1 MNAEV
6 LVLNAS
12 YEPLHV
18 VSTRRAILLLL
29 KEKADLVEATD
40 RYIRAASAQ
49 FPQPLVIR
57 LRQYIKLPRNLTL
70 PLTRRLVYARDEY
83 TCQYCGTR
91 PGASQLTLDHV
102 LPKSRGGQKTWE
114 NIVTACKQCNQRKG
128 NRTPAE
134 ARMRLRRPPY
144 RPRYVALVWLKTPSH
159 RNSVWEKYITGKF

>member
-29 KEKADLVEATD
+29 KDKAELVEATD
-40 RYIRAASAQ
+40 AYIRSASAEL
-49 FPQPLVIR
+49 PRPLVIR
-57 LRQYIKLPRNLTL
+57 LRRYIRLPRNISL
-70 PLTRRLVYARDEY
+70 PLTRRLVYARDRY
-83 TCQYCGTR
+83 TCQYCGER
-91 PGASQLTLDHV
+91 LHSSQLTLDHV
-102 LPKSRGGQKTWE
+102 LPKSRGGKKTWE
-114 NIVTACKQCNQRKG
+114 NLVTACRRCNQRKG

-144 RPRYVALVWLKTPSH
+144 QPRYVALIWLKTPDH
-159 RNSVWEKYITGKF
+159 PPSVWEKYISERR